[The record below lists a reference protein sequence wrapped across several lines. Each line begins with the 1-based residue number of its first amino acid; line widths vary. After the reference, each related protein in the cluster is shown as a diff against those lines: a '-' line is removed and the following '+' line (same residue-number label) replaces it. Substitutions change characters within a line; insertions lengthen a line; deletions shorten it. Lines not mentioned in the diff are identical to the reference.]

1 MNYFGKTMSI
11 KIEDIS
17 MHLGCIIVE
26 TAKIENPSRPNFDRD
41 NNLCALL
48 FVVNYF

>member
-1 MNYFGKTMSI
+1 M
-11 KIEDIS
+11 E
-17 MHLGCIIVE
+17 LGCIIVE
-26 TAKIENPSRPNFDRD
+26 ATNTKNPSEPNFDRE